1 MSRRTKSIP
10 ILDHFEVEGNNG
22 GSYVLLTRS
31 ETPGMVHL
39 QVGETCIRT
48 IDQQISVVA
57 LAAILTA
64 AKDRGFQT
72 VVDEYIGYSGGTPVM
87 SVEHDL

>member
-1 MSRRTKSIP
+1 
-10 ILDHFEVEGNNG
+10 
-22 GSYVLLTRS
+22 
-31 ETPGMVHL
+31 MVHL